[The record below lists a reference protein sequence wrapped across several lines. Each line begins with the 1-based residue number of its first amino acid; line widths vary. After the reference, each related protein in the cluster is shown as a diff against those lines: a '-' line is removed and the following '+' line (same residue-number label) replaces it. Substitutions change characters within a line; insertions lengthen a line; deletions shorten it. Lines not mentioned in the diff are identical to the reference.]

1 MVSTTDLEYKY
12 PEGPEFA
19 FPDINLPTG
28 EHLLILGP
36 SGVGKTTLLYLLAG
50 LLVPRKGSIRIGD
63 TELGSLNRLQQDKFR
78 GEHIG
83 LVFQKYHFIG
93 ALNVEENLRL
103 RQGRGGGKE
112 AKLRRMAL
120 VNRLGLTELLGKK
133 VTELSQGQQ
142 QRLAIALGIIHMPQL
157 VLADEPTANLDN
169 GNCDKVIGLLKEE
182 AEISKSSLVII
193 THDFRVM
200 EHFEN
205 RIEL

>member
-19 FPDINLPTG
+19 FPDIHLPSG

-50 LLVPRKGSIRIGD
+50 LLVPRKGGIRIGD
-63 TELGSLNRLQQDKFR
+63 TQLGALNRRQLDQYR

-169 GNCDKVIGLLKEE
+169 GNCDKVISLLKEE

>member
-63 TELGSLNRLQQDKFR
+63 TQLGSLNRRQLDKYR

-112 AKLRRMAL
+112 AKKRRMAL
-120 VNRLGLTELLGKK
+120 VNRLGMSDLLNKK
-133 VTELSQGQQ
+133 VNELSQGQQ

-169 GNCDKVIGLLKEE
+169 GNCDRVIGLLKEE
-182 AEISKSSLVII
+182 AQISKSSLVII

>member
-1 MVSTTDLEYKY
+1 MVSTTELEYKY

-19 FPDINLPTG
+19 FPDIHLPSG

-50 LLVPRKGSIRIGD
+50 LLVPRKGGICIGD
-63 TELGSLNRLQQDKFR
+63 TQLGALNRRQLDQYR

-169 GNCDKVIGLLKEE
+169 GNCDKVISLLKEE

>member
-1 MVSTTDLEYKY
+1 MVSTAELEYNY

-19 FPDINLPTG
+19 FPDINLPSG

-50 LLVPRKGSIRIGD
+50 LLVPRKGSIRIGNTPLD
-63 TELGSLNRLQQDKFR
+63 SLGRRQLDKYR

-112 AKLRRMAL
+112 AKKRRMAL
-120 VNRLGLTELLGKK
+120 VNRLGMNDLLNKK

-169 GNCDKVIGLLKEE
+169 GNCEKVIGLLKEE